1 MGAFAGPGFGPGI
14 NRPAVVLGFKP
25 AEAGGLPRS
34 GAAGRRLLH
43 MLSESEVTVLI
54 QPAIS
59 ASVDVD
65 VYYSG

>member
-14 NRPAVVLGFKP
+14 NRPAVVVVP
-25 AEAGGLPRS
+25 QSSSGGLPRTAT
-34 GAAGRRLLH
+34 GGRRLLH

-54 QPAIS
+54 QPEIS